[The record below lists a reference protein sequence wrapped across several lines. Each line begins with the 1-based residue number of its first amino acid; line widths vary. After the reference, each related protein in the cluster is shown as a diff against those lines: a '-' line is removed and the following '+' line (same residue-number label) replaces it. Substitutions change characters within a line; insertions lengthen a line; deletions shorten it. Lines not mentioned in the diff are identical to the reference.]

1 MSKLDDWRSQREPF
15 CYADCMNV
23 FRFRQFDI
31 IQEHAAMK
39 VGTDSDL
46 LGTLGAG
53 GQHILD
59 IGTGTGVL
67 SLMYA
72 QRYPDARITAVEIDD
87 DAVLDARAN
96 FANSRFAE
104 RITLHH
110 IAFQDYLVQC
120 VERYDSIICNPPY
133 FDKSLECPDLGR
145 LRARHSSS
153 LPFDVLAKGAYD
165 LLEEGGTFS
174 VCIPPEVLD
183 TFDTACLFAGFASRD
198 RFQIQSLPQKPPK
211 RYVLVY
217 QKGGSTTSHTH
228 TYCMRN
234 ADHSRSEWYTNQM
247 KDFLVPGGKR

>member
-1 MSKLDDWRSQREPF
+1 
-15 CYADCMNV
+15 MNI
-23 FRFRQFDI
+23 FRFQQFDI

-53 GQHILD
+53 GQRILD

-96 FANSRFAE
+96 FANSRFAG

-110 IAFQDYLVQC
+110 IAFQDYLGQC
-120 VERYDSIICNPPY
+120 TDRYDSIICNPPY

-153 LPFDVLAKGAYD
+153 LPFDVLARGAYA

-183 TFDTACLFAGFASRD
+183 AFDVECLFAGFASRD
-198 RFQIQSLPQKPPK
+198 RYQIKSLPQKPPK